1 MVFCAPFDA
10 SEICPARRTPASRE
24 TQDLE
29 GLGEGGA
36 SFNSFNPR
44 PILSPVRSATF
55 DQHGPQLARAPSDV
69 HNHMHEPLLSLSHLV
84 PSGHFSGAHDVT
96 IGRYRVNEYV
106 NILGPLRTVFDHLE
120 PYIAHGA
127 VFDSSER
134 YNAPTCHENTRI
146 CVRRDIMNW
155 IKRDDIPGGQ
165 VPERL
170 MWFSGPTGSGKT
182 AIAGSVAE
190 ACKKEGL
197 LAASFFFSSS
207 LGFDG
212 NQLAEHEDLH
222 QFAAQLLHSIERNP
236 SIFRKNLKEQADC
249 LLLQPLRK
257 IRGHCDTTKWPKGII
272 IDGLDMVNLGR
283 RAHDHTAR
291 AKATS
296 EHDSDQREILD
307 ALFFLAADSNFPF
320 KIFLSSC
327 PETTIQEYFSGTTH
341 PDDIRRF
348 LDAKFASIRHSS
360 HISDPSWPGKS
371 VVDHI
376 IGMSSGQFIVPA
388 LIIDWVKSGVPQRR
402 LPDVLQLEKL
412 DDEEKNPF
420 AMLDKVFRRILQGAR
435 NPGDDPQLVVK
446 WVLCILDSLGPTPKP
461 TPAQFWRQFLG
472 GVEGEFDS
480 CMASIASL
488 VHVPLPDSE
497 ADSPIE
503 VHHHHPLAKFLSS
516 RMRCEDLYVDEGDL
530 NGFLAAGIVRI
541 LKDVRSIFTT
551 NPPDHDLFDFIRHF
565 RRLTLLAPDD
575 SASHPSP
582 EAPVLEIYSRF
593 LVFLSER
600 SKADLASC
608 DVALWTDI
616 LLAPIYYGDGSVYI
630 FSSGDH
636 GTMLLGSIYCGIHK
650 AMKVSPYPN
659 PL

>member
-1 MVFCAPFDA
+1 
-10 SEICPARRTPASRE
+10 
-24 TQDLE
+24 
-29 GLGEGGA
+29 
-36 SFNSFNPR
+36 
-44 PILSPVRSATF
+44 
-55 DQHGPQLARAPSDV
+55 
-69 HNHMHEPLLSLSHLV
+69 
-84 PSGHFSGAHDVT
+84 
-96 IGRYRVNEYV
+96 
-106 NILGPLRTVFDHLE
+106 
-120 PYIAHGA
+120 
-127 VFDSSER
+127 
-134 YNAPTCHENTRI
+134 
-146 CVRRDIMNW
+146 
-155 IKRDDIPGGQ
+155 
-165 VPERL
+165 

-207 LGFDG
+207 LASTASCSKRFIITTIAS
-212 NQLAEHEDLH
+212 QLAEHEDLH

-296 EHDSDQREILD
+296 EHDSDQCEILD

-341 PDDIRRF
+341 PSTIQIFLGPHYKPSDDIRRF

-541 LKDVRSIFTT
+541 LKGVLSTF
-551 NPPDHDLFDFIRHF
+551 PLELAMPD
-565 RRLTLLAPDD
+565 
-575 SASHPSP
+575 
-582 EAPVLEIYSRF
+582 
-593 LVFLSER
+593 
-600 SKADLASC
+600 
-608 DVALWTDI
+608 
-616 LLAPIYYGDGSVYI
+616 
-630 FSSGDH
+630 
-636 GTMLLGSIYCGIHK
+636 
-650 AMKVSPYPN
+650 
-659 PL
+659 